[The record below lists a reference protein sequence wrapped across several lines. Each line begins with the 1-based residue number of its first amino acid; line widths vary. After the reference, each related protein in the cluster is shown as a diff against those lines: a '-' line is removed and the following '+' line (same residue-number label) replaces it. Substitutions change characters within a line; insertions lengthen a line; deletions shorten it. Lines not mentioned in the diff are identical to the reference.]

1 MTAPADLLPTEIA
14 ETELDPY
21 LEAMTEFE
29 DAARQLNLE
38 PWIVDRLKNA
48 EREIVLN
55 LSYSLP
61 GSKHSMFTGFRVLH
75 SSVHGP
81 ALGPLCIAPE
91 ISLNRVRA
99 SAMKTTWQCGLLDLP
114 FGGSSGAVLRDPDGL
129 SEAELRTIV
138 QTYIENMSGMIS
150 RFEDIVIPR
159 SGCNAQLAAWMM
171 ESCGRHGGMP
181 DYAAVSNKPGALWGL
196 SSQNIAAQG
205 LGFLLEHILADRGAT
220 INHQRVI
227 IQGFGSSGSA
237 IARTLAAVGAR
248 LVGLADISGAL
259 YRADGM
265 DLNKVDAHC
274 RNHKMLYGFQDAD
287 DVCNA
292 DLLEAPADILIL
304 AAAEN
309 QISRTNA
316 EHIHADIVLEMAE
329 RAISSSAY
337 QILSQRGILVVPE
350 LLANATNLVAAFL
363 EWKQGLQFC
372 RLSQRDI
379 RESLQSTVEQTWREL
394 RQFRSPDGIF
404 NLRQKA
410 LQLGISR
417 VAEVVRWLT

>member
-1 MTAPADLLPTEIA
+1 MTTAADLLPAEIA

-21 LEAMTEFE
+21 LEAMTAFE
-29 DAARQLNLE
+29 NAAQQLNLE

-55 LSYSLP
+55 LSYSLS

-75 SSVHGP
+75 SSVRGP

-91 ISLNRVRA
+91 ISLSRVRA
-99 SAMKTTWQCGLLDLP
+99 SAMNTTWQCGLLDLP
-114 FGGSSGAVLRDPDGL
+114 FGGSSGAMLCDADGL

-138 QTYIENMSGMIS
+138 QTYIENMGGMIS
-150 RFEDIVIPR
+150 RFEDVVIPR
-159 SGCNAQLAAWMM
+159 RGCNGQLAGWMM

-181 DYAAVSNKPGALWGL
+181 DYAAVTNKPGALWGL
-196 SSQNIAAQG
+196 SSQTIAAQG
-205 LGFLLEHILADRGAT
+205 LGFLLEQILTDRGAT

-237 IARTLAAVGAR
+237 IARALAAMGAR

-274 RNHKMLYGFQDAD
+274 RDHKMLYGFQDAD

-316 EHIHADIVLEMAE
+316 AHIPADIVVEMAE
-329 RAISSSAY
+329 RAISSAGHE
-337 QILSQRGILVVPE
+337 ILNERGVLVVPE
-350 LLANATNLVAAFL
+350 LLANSTNLVAAFL

-372 RLSQRDI
+372 RLSQQDT
-379 RESLQSTVEQTWREL
+379 REALKLCVEKTWQEL
-394 RQFRSPDGIF
+394 REFRLPDGKF
-404 NLRQKA
+404 NLQQKA

-417 VAEVVRWLT
+417 VAEAVRLLT